1 MEPLGKWVEVE
12 SGFSEVFG
20 VTFRKG
26 GDFLLGFFVQRK
38 EEEEESKGHGM
49 DGLDGCCEN

>member
-49 DGLDGCCEN
+49 DEIGRAHV